1 MLKRRN
7 VERGNRI
14 PTIHYCDQPYL
25 VKTEDGAWLCCVT
38 TGPGNEG
45 EEGQHVITLRSR
57 DQGKSW
63 QDVVKVEPDCPYENS
78 YAVLLKAPSG
88 RIFIF
93 YNHNTDNVR
102 EALFMDGGTS
112 CKRVDSLGHFVY
124 KYSDD
129 NGLSWSSPRCELP
142 IRLFQCDRENVY
154 GGKLCYFWNVGHP
167 FIHEGSVYVTLNKI
181 GKMSEVGFFHQDE
194 GVLLKSPDLLTVDDP
209 AKASWETLPD
219 GDIGLRTPPGGG
231 LVAEE
236 HNILP
241 LSDGSFY
248 DTFRTTD
255 GVPVEAVSRD
265 GGHTWPILRWMKRA
279 NGCDVKHIRA
289 ANFAWRCSN
298 GKYLYWFHNHGG
310 RRFIDVYNAW
320 SDRNPV
326 WLLPGVEYDSP
337 EGRMIRW
344 GEPEV
349 LLYHEDLRK
358 GMSYPDLMEDQGRY
372 FFSETE
378 KTVARTHEVP
388 ASFLQKMW
396 DVLEGK
402 TIAVDSPLLMESE
415 GGKEIPP
422 QALPELSGGNGFSF
436 EIELAERTPGI
447 LFDSTGTDGRGIR
460 IEYSENRRLV
470 VTINDSRQEMRAV
483 SESVPDLRK
492 AVVIAD
498 GGPCILSFIADGRF
512 LDGGDEFQFGWRR
525 FPPQMRNNCPNSA
538 PWRIGKTVKR
548 FAVRSSA
555 LMTAEAVF
563 LTRPRQ

>member
-1 MLKRRN
+1 
-7 VERGNRI
+7 
-14 PTIHYCDQPYL
+14 
-25 VKTEDGAWLCCVT
+25 
-38 TGPGNEG
+38 
-45 EEGQHVITLRSR
+45 
-57 DQGKSW
+57 
-63 QDVVKVEPDCPYENS
+63 
-78 YAVLLKAPSG
+78 
-88 RIFIF
+88 
-93 YNHNTDNVR
+93 
-102 EALFMDGGTS
+102 MDGGTS